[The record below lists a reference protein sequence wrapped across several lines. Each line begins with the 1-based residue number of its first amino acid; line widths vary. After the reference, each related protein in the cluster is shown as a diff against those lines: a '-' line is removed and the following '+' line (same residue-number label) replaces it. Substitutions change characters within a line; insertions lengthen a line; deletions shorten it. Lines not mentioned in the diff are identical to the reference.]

1 MTRRLRAKRL
11 TSAMPSG
18 TVRSWTTLIY
28 GSVSLSAM
36 SDSLAATRWPPT
48 EAAHLMVGAFPAVG
62 FGDVLTSD
70 PAFGVPAFRTLVSPI
85 LYVGKAL
92 KGCRARQHH
101 RSRAFRAGRSN
112 VKARNAG
119 KGFLGWHTPTPAHIT
134 LDNGSNVH

>member
-18 TVRSWTTLIY
+18 TVRLWTTLIY

-36 SDSLAATRWPPT
+36 SDSLAASRWPPT

-85 LYVGKAL
+85 LDVGVAFEL
-92 KGCRARQHH
+92 RCARQLH
-101 RSRAFRAGRSN
+101 R
-112 VKARNAG
+112 
-119 KGFLGWHTPTPAHIT
+119 H
-134 LDNGSNVH
+134 